1 MDRTKYE
8 NQNGYHLVWVHLCLQ
23 MMLQKAKKHEKRLG
37 VFIKS
42 VKS

>member
-23 MMLQKAKKHEKRLG
+23 MMLQKNMKKRLG